1 MFFIKE
7 KKGNESLIQQI
18 IEQEIGNAK
27 LEVESGTDIALQIEL
42 IGLTNQDLA
51 ILRGI
56 KPIVARHIKA
66 IYQEALSHP
75 HEGVRKITDTSLIG
89 ITTEMSQQYVLSLF
103 EGVVNQEYCQ
113 RRLQVGQLY
122 VQIGVQ
128 IHWFM
133 SVYKLL
139 LTRILECVFKE
150 LTVNE
155 HDTFQIFFAVSKIF
169 NLENQLVT
177 SSMQMTHQQLLT
189 GKELEAK
196 KAIKEYVGDFV
207 ENLAA
212 MTEETD
218 ASVDQI
224 LQQTFLIS
232 ETSKKSVQT
241 SVSMEHK
248 SENGKDQLDKVITN
262 MHELKENVQHIT
274 KTIEELEKN
283 SNQIGE
289 IVNVITGIADQ
300 TNLLA
305 LNAAIEAARAGE
317 HGKGF
322 AVVAD
327 EVRKLAEQTKHSSS
341 NITSLVKETISQ
353 ISDVISQ
360 INTINQVVDTGNI
373 ELTNTTAVFKDVL
386 QNSAA
391 NKEMSQNTEM
401 DIQLLSNLLSEINE
415 AVSKMAASTE
425 ELRTTIS
432 KF

>member
-1 MFFIKE
+1 MFFTKE
-7 KKGNESLIQQI
+7 RKGNKSLVQQI
-18 IEQEIGNAK
+18 INQEIGHVH
-27 LEVESGTDIALQIEL
+27 LEVEKGTDIAIQLEL
-42 IGLTNQDLA
+42 IGLTKQDLA
-51 ILRGI
+51 ILSGI
-56 KPIVARHIKA
+56 KPIVAKHIKT

-75 HEGVRKITDTSLIG
+75 HEGVKKITDTSLIG
-89 ITTEMSQQYVLSLF
+89 ITSEMSQQYVLSFF
-103 EGVVNQEYCQ
+103 EGTIDTEYCQ
-113 RRLQVGQLY
+113 RRKQVGQLY

-139 LTRILECVFKE
+139 MTRILECVFKE
-150 LTVNE
+150 LLIDE
-155 HDTFQIFFAVSKIF
+155 HDAFQVFLAVSKIF

-177 SSMQMTHQQLLT
+177 SAMQMTIQEMLA
-189 GKELEAK
+189 GKEREAK
-196 KAIKEYVGDFV
+196 TNIKAYVGDFV

-224 LQQTFLIS
+224 LQQTVLIS
-232 ETSKKSVQT
+232 ETAKMSLQT
-241 SVSMEHK
+241 SVSMEIH
-248 SENGKDQLDKVITN
+248 SENGKEQLDKVITN

-274 KTIEELEKN
+274 KSIDELEKN
-283 SNQIGE
+283 STKIGE

-327 EVRKLAEQTKHSSS
+327 EVRTLAEQTKKSSFT
-341 NITSLVKETISQ
+341 ITTLVKETISQ
-353 ISDVISQ
+353 ISDVIMQ
-360 INTINQVVDTGNI
+360 INTINQVVDIGNT
-373 ELTNTTAVFKDVL
+373 ELTNTTNVFETVL
-386 QNSAA
+386 QNSIV
-391 NKEMSQNTEM
+391 NKEMSDNTEKA
-401 DIQLLSNLLSEINE
+401 IQVLSNLLSQIND
-415 AVSKMAASTE
+415 AISKMADSTE

-432 KF
+432 NF